1 MKLVGIMQVKSVSQ
15 NINSANL
22 KKNNNENIQAPR
34 AYAPARSSVNFTGK
48 SPNIIVGL
56 MDFIAAGGFAA
67 SFCIQDGLGFI
78 APRVYKGL
86 KRGGKKKVDQNG
98 NEILDKNGEPKRELN
113 WAYARKEGIRE
124 IITGPSAFVIPYFL
138 LKGIN
143 KKFGRGNSVKLDY
156 IDGFKNIF
164 TEYANN
170 NKQAIIDKTA
180 NKKDF
185 YKSVFKEVIETTI
198 NDNPKA
204 LKVDNVEELAE
215 KFATKQ
221 AQIDDVIEEFNK
233 KGTFARLLPKNKKAR
248 DEKLAQ
254 IGSSVADDFIELKKK
269 HVGGISDHAGISIK
283 ASDKVTVKNGNI
295 GKLTEAMS
303 NYFDDAV
310 KSMHGVLKNAKDANI
325 EDLMNKFTGKKLG
338 SRILTNLGLFTAVA
352 LFYTQIPK
360 LYNMGTGGKNP
371 ALMNDDEPVSKVVAN
386 KIERDNSKIAQDR
399 RQVSFG
405 SKTSVLE
412 NIGNKIFGSKKL
424 KEISDIF
431 ELNGPIIQGQ
441 AMSVLL
447 YGACI
452 PPRLVH
458 AQDKYDFSEI
468 VVRDMTAFTALLFGA
483 KALARLFSDGF
494 TKVTGL
500 ALNNKNLEGRNILQ
514 KTWDYLNPANTRHT
528 VLSSKELE
536 SKYTN
541 IKDFKDGV
549 NGFVEFIEGSNGN
562 IKKALS
568 QDKEIK
574 KVTEEI
580 LKKVSKDETKTF
592 ANATKEEIK
601 QALRTAKE
609 ELPELIDKFY
619 SKFHGKNKLLTH
631 AKTCNSAFDFLSTIV
646 LVPGLIIGLTDYCK
660 HMTEKRRA
668 EENKISNKTQAQQ
681 APLVPSSKPTMQGFL
696 NKEVA

>member
-1 MKLVGIMQVKSVSQ
+1 MQVKSVNQ
-15 NINSANL
+15 NIGSV
-22 KKNNNENIQAPR
+22 KPGKQKTENIQAPR
-34 AYAPARSSVNFTGK
+34 VNTPQQSSVSFTGG

-86 KRGGKKKVDQNG
+86 KRGGKKKHDENG
-98 NEILDKNGEPKRELN
+98 NEILNKNGEPKRELN

-124 IITGPSAFVIPYFL
+124 IITGPSAFIIPFFL

-164 TEYANN
+164 TEYAENN
-170 NKQAIIDKTA
+170 RDAIINKAAD
-180 NKKDF
+180 KKDF

-198 NDNPKA
+198 NDNPDA
-204 LKVDNVEELAE
+204 VKVNNAEELAE
-215 KFATKQ
+215 KWAGKQ
-221 AQIDDVIEEFNK
+221 ANIDDIIEKYNK
-233 KGTFARLLPKNKKAR
+233 KKWLCWLSPKNKKAR
-248 DEKLAQ
+248 NEELAQ
-254 IGSSVADDFIELKKK
+254 IGSVTDDFIELKKK
-269 HVGGISDHAGISIK
+269 HVGGVSDHAGISIK
-283 ASDKVTVKNGNI
+283 ASNYTAENMNIKHGSI
-295 GKLTEAMS
+295 GKLTEAMG

-310 KSMHGVLKNAKDANI
+310 KSTHKALSSARDAKI
-325 EDLMNKFTGKKLG
+325 EDIVKKFTGKKLG
-338 SRILTNLGLFTAVA
+338 SRILTNIGLFTAVA

-371 ALMNDDEPVSKVVAN
+371 ALMNDEEAPSKVSKGIVKRENQVSQ
-386 KIERDNSKIAQDR
+386 DNGR
-399 RQVSFG
+399 NVSFG
-405 SKTSVLE
+405 SGASALE
-412 NIGNKIFGSKKL
+412 KFGNKIFNTNRYKK
-424 KEISDIF
+424 ISDIF

-458 AQDKYDFSEI
+458 AQDKYDFGEI
-468 VVRDMTAFTALLFGA
+468 LVRDMTAFSALLFGA
-483 KALARLFSDGF
+483 KALSRLFSDGF

-500 ALNNKNLEGRNILQ
+500 ALNSKNLEGRNIFQ

-541 IKDFKDGV
+541 IRDFKDGV
-549 NGFVEFIEGSNGN
+549 DGFVEFIEGSNGN
-562 IKKALS
+562 LKKTLSHDKNIKNA
-568 QDKEIK
+568 
-574 KVTEEI
+574 TENI
-580 LKKVSKDETKTF
+580 LKNHYGEDMTF
-592 ANATKEEIK
+592 AKATKEQIK
-601 QALRTAKE
+601 TALHKAKE
-609 ELPELIDKFY
+609 TAPELLNKFY
-619 SKFHGKNKLLTH
+619 DGFHGKNKLLTY
-631 AKTCNSAFDFLSTIV
+631 AKTCNSTFDFLSTLV
-646 LVPGLIIGLTDYCK
+646 LVPLLIYNLTNICQRL
-660 HMTEKRRA
+660 TEKRKA
-668 EENKISNKTQAQQ
+668 EENSIKNQMQALQ

-696 NKEVA
+696 DKNAA